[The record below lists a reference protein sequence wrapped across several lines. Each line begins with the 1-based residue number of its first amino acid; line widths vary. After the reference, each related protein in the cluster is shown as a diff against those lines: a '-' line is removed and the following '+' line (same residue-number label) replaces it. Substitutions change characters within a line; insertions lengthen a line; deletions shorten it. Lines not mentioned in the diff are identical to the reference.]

1 MQCGGNARPCQT
13 FPLQKRFA
21 LLQDCSGRKSE
32 RLVEPNIRECD
43 GLDGCCSFSGTIG
56 MASVVG
62 CSATMKGALHAH
74 IIARYDDCAGAM
86 ASSALS
92 LRAHVTHRWRRCY
105 PDRARDP
112 LRGCRCP

>member
-1 MQCGGNARPCQT
+1 MITVIGLGSTALAREEIPSHPQAVVPWHGMQCGGNARPCQT

-74 IIARYDDCAGAM
+74 IIARYDDCA
-86 ASSALS
+86 
-92 LRAHVTHRWRRCY
+92 
-105 PDRARDP
+105 
-112 LRGCRCP
+112 